1 MLRDYISF
9 ECLAATLCLSPQYLK
24 RLIDSG
30 KIPYLDTGN
39 GRKRFQEE
47 SVRLALTKIEQEVL
61 MPQSNSGPKR

>member
-9 ECLAATLCLSPQYLK
+9 ECLAGTLCLSPAYLK
-24 RLIDSG
+24 RLVDSG

-47 SVRLALTKIEQEVL
+47 SVRLVLTKIEQEVL
-61 MPQSNSGPKR
+61 TPQTNTGPER